1 MQGHVSI
8 TSGTGSENSCACFAR
23 FLEFSVVDFVD
34 VVVVLRAV
42 VDLFFNFV
50 CGSFNFFFFLFFS
63 PNHLLT

>member
-1 MQGHVSI
+1 MGRGQKTAVHALPV
-8 TSGTGSENSCACFAR
+8 

>member
-1 MQGHVSI
+1 MHALPV
-8 TSGTGSENSCACFAR
+8 

-42 VDLFFNFV
+42 VDLFLIL
-50 CGSFNFFFFLFFS
+50 SAIHSTFFLFFFS